1 MNKNEVKT
9 MIYKAIE
16 KKRLQ
21 MFKLAKEYGMTA
33 ERTIRCSQE
42 LDQMLNDINH
52 SPSGRSSI
60 R

>member
-1 MNKNEVKT
+1 

-42 LDQMLNDINH
+42 LDQMLNDIQH
-52 SPSGRSSI
+52 TPSGRSTI
-60 R
+60 

>member
-1 MNKNEVKT
+1 MK
-9 MIYKAIE
+9 YKEIE

-21 MFKLAKEYGMTA
+21 MFRLAQEYGMTS

-42 LDQMLNDINH
+42 LDELLNDLH
-52 SPSGRSSI
+52 HTVYSEGLTTI